1 MVYSSNRNKL
11 DRTIQVFHI
20 GWSFIRALLSH
31 RASAFLLVPPRHSG
45 NSRIKEFTRHRKPS
59 EVGESLGRADVRP
72 SSSVWP
78 FEEMSCIIQP
88 TSFYVLGI

>member
-31 RASAFLLVPPRHSG
+31 RASAFLLVPLVTQA
-45 NSRIKEFTRHRKPS
+45 I
-59 EVGESLGRADVRP
+59 LA
-72 SSSVWP
+72 
-78 FEEMSCIIQP
+78 
-88 TSFYVLGI
+88 